1 MSTIGIKKNYK
12 YNTVVVVGGE
22 VAAED
27 AVGLNVGDA
36 VLVVLSITLSDVVV
50 ESLIDTVAS
59 PVVTTTAINH
69 NRVKTNVIRTKQKQ
83 IVHSVD
89 VTLDVDA
96 VVMPSCVEVAGG
108 ARVVLLSDVDCEQ
121 VVGRGHTVLLAGI
134 FKSIGY
140 DINNN

>member
-69 NRVKTNVIRTKQKQ
+69 NRR
-83 IVHSVD
+83 
-89 VTLDVDA
+89 
-96 VVMPSCVEVAGG
+96 
-108 ARVVLLSDVDCEQ
+108 
-121 VVGRGHTVLLAGI
+121 
-134 FKSIGY
+134 
-140 DINNN
+140 